1 MAKEK
6 VKIDNP
12 FINDVE
18 VLFLLQ
24 ALQEIA
30 SNMEKR
36 LNMNME
42 DELYFV
48 FRKQYTSLYPN

>member
-1 MAKEK
+1 MISILWKIANFAKDKCNRSMAKEK

-36 LNMNME
+36 LNMN
-42 DELYFV
+42 
-48 FRKQYTSLYPN
+48 

>member
-12 FINDVE
+12 FVNDVE
-18 VLFLLQ
+18 VFFLLQ

-36 LNMNME
+36 LNMN
-42 DELYFV
+42 LRITFL
-48 FRKQYTSLYPN
+48 R